1 MENGDIGLGMKEC
14 TSSGITDLALV
25 TNCLVI
31 QHWVVSKSRSLNL
44 VIS

>member
-1 MENGDIGLGMKEC
+1 MKEC
-14 TSSGITDLALV
+14 TSGGITDLALV

-44 VIS
+44 GDIMTNRMR

>member
-1 MENGDIGLGMKEC
+1 MKEC

-44 VIS
+44 GDILTDRMR